1 MFEGYC
7 PHDDTNIHPS
17 RCQCHMSTHS
27 ENPHSPAVIC
37 PLHSSVWGSA
47 LPPSATTTLPDTQP
61 PLWPA
66 SKPFLS
72 LDQSGLLHEQL
83 YTQLPPCTEP
93 SILFQTLRIKVQISG
108 MNKVLCGLHPVS
120 AIPCPPTH
128 TQVHLALLS
137 TDLLCGSASSL
148 ISLFLFALGYFNLHL
163 Y

>member
-1 MFEGYC
+1 M
-7 PHDDTNIHPS
+7 P
-17 RCQCHMSTHS
+17 MSGVHS
-27 ENPHSPAVIC
+27 YENPHSPAVFC

-47 LPPSATTTLPDTQP
+47 LPPSATAILPDTQP

-93 SILFQTLRIKVQISG
+93 SIPSHTLRIKAQISG
-108 MNKVLCGLHPVS
+108 LHKVLCWLHPVS
-120 AIPCPPTH
+120 TILPPSHTH
-128 TQVHLALLS
+128 THVHLAPLS

-148 ISLFLFALGYFNLHL
+148 ISLFLFTLGYFNLHL